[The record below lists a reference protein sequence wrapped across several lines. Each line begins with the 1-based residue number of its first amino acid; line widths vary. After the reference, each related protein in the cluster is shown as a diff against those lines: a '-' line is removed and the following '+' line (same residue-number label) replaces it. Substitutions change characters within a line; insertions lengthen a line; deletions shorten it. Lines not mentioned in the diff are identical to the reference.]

1 MYDYD
6 IMLRAPNGAL
16 KPLMMGYDSYEE
28 AEEDMKA
35 LCHLSPS
42 GYVYE
47 DGGWVWDVSIEPRPV
62 YYED

>member
-1 MYDYD
+1 MYKYD
-6 IMLRAPNGAL
+6 IMLRAPNDAL
-16 KPLMMGYDSYEE
+16 KPLSIGYDSYEE

-47 DGGWVWDVSIEPRPV
+47 DGGWFWDVCIESRPL
-62 YYED
+62 YED